1 MWQTPIIPT
10 PALPDALMNVC
21 MNEVAEGSVKREAVE
36 QDADT
41 SAAEPGR
48 EVILE
53 AALAARASLYRREV
67 TVGRGRQLFKMMRRV
82 TWFIG
87 QEMYCRTDMRL

>member
-1 MWQTPIIPT
+1 MWQTHIIHT
-10 PALPDALMNVC
+10 AALPDALMNVC
-21 MNEVAEGSVKREAVE
+21 MSEEAEGSVKREAVG

-48 EVILE
+48 EVTLE

-67 TVGRGRQLFKMMRRV
+67 TVGRGRQLFRTMRRV

-87 QEMYCRTDMRL
+87 QETYCRTDMRL